1 MIREAIN
8 EGENDFKEIL
18 PLIEKSSRFKHWL
31 QQKELLSNVVYGA
44 LGSVPHFLNTIDEFY
59 STDYLS

>member
-1 MIREAIN
+1 MKDISN
-8 EGENDFKEIL
+8 KH
-18 PLIEKSSRFKHWL
+18 RFDNPFYDNHV
-31 QQKELLSNVVYGA
+31 ELLSNVVYGA

>member
-31 QQKELLSNVVYGA
+31 QQKELLPPA
-44 LGSVPHFLNTIDEFY
+44 
-59 STDYLS
+59 